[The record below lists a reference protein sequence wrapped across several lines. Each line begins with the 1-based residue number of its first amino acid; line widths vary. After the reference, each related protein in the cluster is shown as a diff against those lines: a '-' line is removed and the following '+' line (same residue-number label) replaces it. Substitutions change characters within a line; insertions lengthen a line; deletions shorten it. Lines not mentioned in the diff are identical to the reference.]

1 MDKIYRYNPN
11 VFYKAN
17 EGRYLQF
24 MSAKDLYI
32 QNISISEH
40 DNHSDSCQVRFP
52 NVLIYIPY
60 KLCTSL
66 LMILKMKS
74 PLMTQL
80 IIEMEIKSRT
90 DSCSLRFEFL

>member
-1 MDKIYRYNPN
+1 MHITVDDIKNEIFINSIHIYKLHT
-11 VFYKAN
+11 YK
-17 EGRYLQF
+17 LH
-24 MSAKDLYI
+24 SLILYI
-32 QNISISEH
+32 YT
-40 DNHSDSCQVRFP
+40 
-52 NVLIYIPY
+52 YITY

-90 DSCSLRFEFL
+90 NSSLLHFQFL

>member
-1 MDKIYRYNPN
+1 MDKIYRYNPD

-52 NVLIYIPY
+52 NVLIYIY
-60 KLCTSL
+60 IYL
-66 LMILKMKS
+66 LYGELLKQR
-74 PLMTQL
+74 PPVA
-80 IIEMEIKSRT
+80 
-90 DSCSLRFEFL
+90 